1 MSHINELIRDCN
13 ADQGFGRTIDIPLIS
28 FTDSAGDILT
38 TISTPSRVRT
48 VASGDQISWAAA
60 ATNLIIGS
68 VAIPPEAALHN
79 WRVSS
84 NPKAYRIRARLRL
97 FMSNQSGNSVNDG
110 AIDITVAFRAARLT
124 PPVRDAA
131 GNIVTN
137 GSFTSLSY
145 ANQVKPLIDPGAVNL
160 VTKFDQLEFDLFNVD
175 ATSGSA
181 VPLVLQPGDMLR
193 FSIQPAA
200 HPNNNLAL
208 YRAQLRLNV
217 NAADTDPTTRES

>member
-28 FTDSAGDILT
+28 FTDSSGDILT
-38 TISTPSRVRT
+38 TTTAPSRVRT
-48 VASGDQISWAAA
+48 TTNEQVTWT
-60 ATNLIIGS
+60 ATVTGAIVGS

-97 FMSNQSGNSVNDG
+97 FMNNQSGVSVNDG
-110 AIDITVAFRAARLT
+110 AINITVAFRATRLT

-131 GNIVTN
+131 GNIVTDATI
-137 GSFTSLSY
+137 TSLIY
-145 ANQVKPLIDPGAVNL
+145 ANQVKPLIDPGAQGQ
-160 VTKFDQLEFDLFNVD
+160 VTKADQLEFDLFNVD

-193 FSIQPAA
+193 FSITPAA
-200 HPNNNLAL
+200 HPNNQINLF
-208 YRAQLRLNV
+208 RAQLRLNV